1 MTVPRVLL
9 VLMMLVGIGIAIVS
23 IRGESAKAAN
33 RVQRLHQKQMQLG
46 QTLWTQEMELAR
58 LRGPE
63 EIRRRTKELGLN
75 LVPPLAEIKQADKT
89 EKTAD

>member
-1 MTVPRVLL
+1 MTVPRGLL
-9 VLMMLVGIGIAIVS
+9 ILMMMVIVGITIVS

-33 RVQRLHQKQMQLG
+33 RVQRLHHKQMQLG
-46 QTLWTQEMELAR
+46 QTLWSQEMELAR

-63 EIRRRTKELGLN
+63 EIRRRTKEFELN
-75 LVPPLAEIKQADKT
+75 LVAPAAEARKGDKV

>member
-1 MTVPRVLL
+1 MTVPRGLL
-9 VLMMLVGIGIAIVS
+9 ILMMMVIVGISIVS

-63 EIRRRTKELGLN
+63 QIRRRAKAMN
-75 LVPPLAEIKQADKT
+75 LDLVAPAAEGQDADRGSKT
-89 EKTAD
+89 SD